1 VIGIAK
7 LLESPTALRRFHA
20 GATWAWLAMIPI
32 AAFTGL
38 KDSVPFLISISLWAL
53 VGAHWAAW
61 QSVRAEQQAK
71 EDS

>member
-1 VIGIAK
+1 MIAAAK
-7 LLESPTALRRFHA
+7 LLKSPVALRRFH
-20 GATWAWLAMIPI
+20 GIATWVWLAMIPV
-32 AAFTGL
+32 AAFTDL

-61 QSVRAEQQAK
+61 QSVRAEQEAK

>member
-1 VIGIAK
+1 MIGVAK
-7 LLESPTALRRFHA
+7 LLKSPVALRRFHGA
-20 GATWAWLAMIPI
+20 ATWAWLTMIPI

-61 QSVRAEQQAK
+61 QSVRAEQEARN
-71 EDS
+71 DS